1 VDISILKN
9 FPIRRISE
17 AFNIQFRAEMFN
29 ILNTPSF
36 VPPQPQ
42 SGDTNAGLFNQGGSP
57 VGGSAGQITQYA
69 TLTPSRGIQFALKF
83 VW

>member
-1 VDISILKN
+1 
-9 FPIRRISE
+9 
-17 AFNIQFRAEMFN
+17 MFN

-36 VPPQPQ
+36 VPPQPL
-42 SGDTNAGLFNQGGSP
+42 SGDGNAALFNPDGSP

-69 TLTPSRGIQFALKF
+69 TLTPSREIQFALKL